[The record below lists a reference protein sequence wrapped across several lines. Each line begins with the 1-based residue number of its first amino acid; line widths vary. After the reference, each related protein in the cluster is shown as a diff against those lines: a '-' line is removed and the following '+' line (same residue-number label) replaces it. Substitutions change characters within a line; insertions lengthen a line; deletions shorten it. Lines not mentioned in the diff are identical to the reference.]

1 MLPPPPGFSAIL
13 AGLAYGFRVAAGQIR
28 AGDPADHPQDAAA
41 VWDAL
46 WASWLI
52 SLIMGI
58 PLLGIWGSLA
68 GLLSFMVITLVI
80 ALLYPVI
87 SYYALTWLGLQQ
99 RFPAFIVTMTWI
111 NNFRELLVLVI
122 VLFFAGM
129 PAQNLL
135 LILTPITFWM
145 LWAFWRGAAQSL
157 RASGWTGLLMLAL
170 LIVVHLMA
178 YVMMA
183 ISQAPNI

>member
-1 MLPPPPGFSAIL
+1 MLPPPPGFSAIIS
-13 AGLAYGFRVAAGQIR
+13 GLIYGFRVATGQIT
-28 AGDPADHPQDAAA
+28 AGDTNAHPQDAPA

-52 SLIMGI
+52 SLIIGI
-58 PLLGIWGSLA
+58 PMLGIWGSMVN
-68 GLLSFMVITLVI
+68 LLSFMVITLVI
-80 ALLYPVI
+80 VMLYPVI
-87 SYYALTWLGLQQ
+87 SFYALSWLGLQQ
-99 RFPAFIVTMTWI
+99 RFPAFIITMTWI

-122 VLFFAGM
+122 VLFFSNM

-135 LILTPITFWM
+135 LVLTPITFWM
-145 LWAFWRGAAQSL
+145 LWAFWRGASQSL
-157 RASGWTGLLMLAL
+157 KSSGWTGLLMLAL

-183 ISQAPNI
+183 MSQTPIG